1 MCLLLLCFALIFGAE
16 RITFTR
22 REKAALLLARP
33 SCEEFDV
40 PLAMALAVI
49 RVESN
54 FYADAVSSAG
64 ARGLM
69 QLMPQTFAFLCEEK
83 LKTPL
88 DTGKIDDPATNVRFG
103 CYYLA
108 YLYDAFPHWPT
119 ALAAYNAGEGRVK
132 EWLEQQETDTLTPQ
146 SIPFPETQ
154 AYVKLVLE
162 HYEKYLIKFTYRG
175 EKT

>member
-1 MCLLLLCFALIFGAE
+1 M
-16 RITFTR
+16 
-22 REKAALLLARP
+22 
-33 SCEEFDV
+33 

-49 RVESN
+49 RVESD
-54 FYADAVSSAG
+54 FCSDAVSSAG

-83 LKTPL
+83 LKVPL
-88 DTGKIDDPATNVRFG
+88 DPEKIDDPATNVRFG
-103 CYYLA
+103 CYYLS
-108 YLYDAFPHWPT
+108 YLYDSFPHWPT

-132 EWLEQQETDTLTPQ
+132 EWLEEQGTDTLVLQ
-146 SIPFPETQ
+146 SIPFPETK